1 MSFDVHVYLHSDDGP
16 KITAISK
23 NVTQILALLN
33 KGATLMTAM
42 DDKLTELTADVAAEG
57 NVINSAVA
65 ALNGIQQMI
74 TDAVNAAL
82 AAGAT
87 PEQLQSVSDL
97 AAAVT
102 AQSAALAAAIPA
114 TPPPPPTTP

>member
-1 MSFDVHVYLHSDDGP
+1 MSFDIHVYLHSEDSQL
-16 KITAISK
+16 TAISN
-23 NVTQILALLN
+23 NVTQILALLTE
-33 KGATLMTAM
+33 GATLMTAM

-57 NVINSAVA
+57 TVIDSAVK

-74 TDAVNAAL
+74 TDAVAAAT

-87 PEQLQSVSDL
+87 PEQLQSVTDL

-102 AQSAALAAAIPA
+102 AKSAELAAAIPA
-114 TPPPPPTTP
+114 PPPTP